1 MLQNTS
7 PNQTVGAAQAPTK
20 EDIANLLTSTN
31 IDHPALS
38 RVRIRLGSLKGIEPG
53 VESRI
58 TSYDRM
64 HHRHNRS

>member
-7 PNQTVGAAQAPTK
+7 PNQTVSAAQATTK
-20 EDIANLLTSTN
+20 EDIAHLLTTTN

-38 RVRIRLGSLKGIEPG
+38 RVRIRLGSLKGIE
-53 VESRI
+53 SRI